1 MVLKW
6 LSMKVNEGPALLDL
20 SGAGCMVVQV
30 LEAHEDEVWFLQFS
44 HDGHYLASTSK
55 DCTAIVW
62 EVSGLY
68 ATSFD
73 VPVLLI
79 SFFPICTTSRVWIVS
94 SEHS

>member
-1 MVLKW
+1 
-6 LSMKVNEGPALLDL
+6 LLDL
-20 SGAGCMVVQV
+20 LGAGCMVVQV

-62 EVSGLY
+62 EVSELY

-73 VPVLLI
+73 IPVLLI
-79 SFFPICTTSRVWIVS
+79 SFFPICTTSTVWIVRCISVVSFLHGSS

>member
-1 MVLKW
+1 
-6 LSMKVNEGPALLDL
+6 LLDL

-62 EVSGLY
+62 EVSGRY
-68 ATSFD
+68 
-73 VPVLLI
+73 LL
-79 SFFPICTTSRVWIVS
+79 
-94 SEHS
+94 